1 MQSFANFSGDVHK
14 IWETFDEN
22 FLKFFEWSGA
32 KECQSN
38 RSRQELS
45 NEYFIANI
53 GFDRAEN
60 ETLQVWIIDLSD
72 HMLDHIPSVL

>member
-1 MQSFANFSGDVHK
+1 MQSFAKFSGDVHK
-14 IWETFDEN
+14 NWETFDEN
-22 FLKFFEWSGA
+22 LLKSCEWSGA

-45 NEYFIANI
+45 NEYLIARI
-53 GFDRAEN
+53 GFDRAES

-72 HMLDHIPSVL
+72 HILDHIPSVL